1 MGIIEQ
7 LAEIKAE
14 EATAEA
20 REKFVKR
27 LLTNTEFSVNK
38 IAELVEV
45 PASFV
50 KKVKANLRPKLQRK

>member
-7 LAEIKAE
+7 LAEIKAD
-14 EATAEA
+14 EA
-20 REKFVKR
+20 REKFVKQ
-27 LLTNTEFSVNK
+27 LLTGTEFSVDR

-50 KKVKANLRPKLQRK
+50 KKVKASLRRPKLQRK